1 MKQSDRYEMS
11 AAHRRA
17 LWFVAIFAGILL
29 TFSLAWTAYTLIASF
44 PAALVVT
51 GPAIALT
58 STMTWATTKMLSGT
72 ARAVV
77 ISSAGIEVRPLPGVA
92 RPLNGARFAE
102 SRDSVWIYG
111 KGRFTACASCSKTA
125 SQS

>member
-77 ISSAGIEVRPLPGVA
+77 ISSAGIEVTSPTR
-92 RPLNGARFAE
+92 RRTTAE
-102 SRDSVWIYG
+102 WSEIRGIEGFSVDL
-111 KGRFTACASCSKTA
+111 RE
-125 SQS
+125 